1 MSNNNNNSDKTYLI
15 VGIVCFLCYI
25 SSGAAL
31 FIRHIIKSD
40 TSKKS
45 SSSPSPSS
53 SSSSSPSPSPSPSL
67 SPLSSS
73 QPQNCVYEWINGTV
87 DKSTGK
93 RTDTYS
99 VITKESGGGTMCL
112 HKDGDTRILD
122 VKVDCEGSTSNE
134 GWNAWS
140 GCSKSCG
147 PGTQTRTWNMT
158 YGPKNGGD
166 ACPPTESKSCNLKSC
181 KTCQSNSLELGY
193 LSAYNLDSSYS
204 ACPKITEKSECENLK
219 VNWGMGYRERVC
231 DWK

>member
-1 MSNNNNNSDKTYLI
+1 MTNNNNSDKIYVI
-15 VGIVCFLCYI
+15 VGVACFLCFI
-25 SSGAAL
+25 SSGGGL
-31 FIRHIIKSD
+31 LIRYITKSD

-45 SSSPSPSS
+45 QSPSS
-53 SSSSSPSPSPSPSL
+53 TPSSTPGSSPVT
-67 SPLSSS
+67 
-73 QPQNCVYEWINGTV
+73 QKQDCVFEWEYGTK
-87 DKSTGK
+87 DESEGK
-93 RTDTYS
+93 QLKTYNL
-99 VITKESGGGTMCL
+99 ITESSGGGISCQYD
-112 HKDGDTRILD
+112 DGDQVIED
-122 VKVDCEGSTSNE
+122 VKVNCGG
-134 GWNAWS
+134 GWGGWS
-140 GCSKSCG
+140 GCSNSCG

-204 ACPKITEKSECENLK
+204 ACPKITDKSECENLK